1 MERGDWEDLAYV
13 EGIKGEELLASPE
26 EPRYILTVLK
36 FEKLVTEEKIVT
48 LAKFWNE
55 VTRKSVVILTASVI
69 IATIGTLL
77 TWVTVANGTVTSQSR
92 RRWDYVMYSV
102 IVILS

>member
-36 FEKLVTEEKIVT
+36 FEKLVTEKKIVT
-48 LAKFWNE
+48 LAKF
-55 VTRKSVVILTASVI
+55 
-69 IATIGTLL
+69 
-77 TWVTVANGTVTSQSR
+77 
-92 RRWDYVMYSV
+92 
-102 IVILS
+102 